1 LELKVPLIQPLEQKA
16 ILTRTFTYYAVF
28 VALGL
33 CVALFGPTLP
43 NLAANIGVNLGTIS
57 TVFVVNSIGRLIGS
71 LLCGRLLDQNFGHR
85 ILVVGFGLLG
95 IGLFGV
101 PLAQSLLLLM
111 AAFFVLGIGENLIDV
126 AANTLLVWTHGA
138 KAGVWM
144 NGLHFTFGLGGVAS
158 PLLAATLTAQTGSIQ
173 AVYWLVAAITVPFA
187 LWLTRVANPTRH
199 TSTAHIEQ
207 TGPNWKLVGLIAAF
221 FFAAVGAEVIMLSWT
236 FTYAVKAGFDESTTA
251 AALTSAYWAAY
262 SIGRLLSIPIALRV
276 HARYVL
282 MADLVGALIGAA
294 ILLLGG
300 TDPTVIWVGVLL
312 IGLSLASVFPTM
324 LTFTGE
330 LVSVSGKVNGVLFA
344 VSNVSAMF
352 FPWFI
357 GQLFEP
363 LGTLALPVLVM
374 GVLVIGAGVMAAI
387 VLMPRRGPTQ

>member
-1 LELKVPLIQPLEQKA
+1 
-16 ILTRTFTYYAVF
+16 
-28 VALGL
+28 
-33 CVALFGPTLP
+33 
-43 NLAANIGVNLGTIS
+43 
-57 TVFVVNSIGRLIGS
+57 
-71 LLCGRLLDQNFGHR
+71 
-85 ILVVGFGLLG
+85 
-95 IGLFGV
+95 
-101 PLAQSLLLLM
+101 
-111 AAFFVLGIGENLIDV
+111 
-126 AANTLLVWTHGA
+126 
-138 KAGVWM
+138 
-144 NGLHFTFGLGGVAS
+144 
-158 PLLAATLTAQTGSIQ
+158 
-173 AVYWLVAAITVPFA
+173 
-187 LWLTRVANPTRH
+187 
-199 TSTAHIEQ
+199 
-207 TGPNWKLVGLIAAF
+207 
-221 FFAAVGAEVIMLSWT
+221 
-236 FTYAVKAGFDESTTA
+236 
-251 AALTSAYWAAY
+251 
-262 SIGRLLSIPIALRV
+262 V